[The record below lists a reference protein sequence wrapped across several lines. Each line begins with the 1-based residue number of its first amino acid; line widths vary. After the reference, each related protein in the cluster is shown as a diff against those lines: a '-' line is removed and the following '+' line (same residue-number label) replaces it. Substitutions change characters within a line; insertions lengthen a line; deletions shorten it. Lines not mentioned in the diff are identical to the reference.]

1 MCAYAVASRLRSL
14 YTGARHT
21 KKESETLV
29 RIELPKDVKYII
41 GVLMENGY
49 EAYAV
54 GGCVRDS
61 ILKRVPGDWDITTS
75 ALPMQV
81 KALFRRTIDTG
92 IQHGTVTVM
101 LGKNGYEVTTYR
113 IDGKYEDSRHPE
125 SVEFTPDLH
134 EDLKRRDFTINA
146 MAYNDEHGIVD
157 IFDGVGD
164 LNRKL
169 IRCVGNAHDRFD
181 EDALRILRAVR
192 FSAQLGF
199 DIDEDTAEAARKLA
213 PNLKKI
219 SSERIHTEFN
229 KMLKSAHPD
238 YFSVA
243 DRIGIMEI
251 VLPEYHVM
259 SDADKDFVGR
269 LAKECECQL
278 PERYAAM
285 LLMSGKYSKEASADI
300 CTKVLKRLK
309 LDNDTINTSSML
321 VRWCMLEITADEAE
335 LRHIIYQT
343 GDKNI
348 IRILKFRLAYDK
360 CVGNDTMPT
369 EKMIEICRMI
379 LERGDCISLKMLAI
393 TGKELIALGV
403 PTGKR
408 MGDMLNEL
416 LMEVLDNPELNDKVI
431 LTDKVKNLL

>member
-1 MCAYAVASRLRSL
+1 M
-14 YTGARHT
+14 
-21 KKESETLV
+21 V
-29 RIELPKDVKYII
+29 RIALPKDVKHII
-41 GVLMENGY
+41 DVLMENGY

-61 ILKRVPGDWDITTS
+61 ILGREPGDWDITTS

-81 KALFRRTIDTG
+81 KGLFRRTVDTG

-101 LGKNGYEVTTYR
+101 LGRNGYEVTTYR

-125 SVEFTPDLH
+125 SVEFTPKLE

-164 LNRKL
+164 LQRRI

-199 DIDEDTAEAARKLA
+199 GIEENTARAAKELA
-213 PNLKKI
+213 VNLKRI

-229 KMLKSAHPD
+229 KMLKSPHPD

-243 DRIGIMEI
+243 DAIGIMEI

-259 SDADKDFVGR
+259 SAQDKAFVGV
-269 LAKECECQL
+269 LARECACLL

-285 LLMSGKYSKEASADI
+285 LFMSGGYSEEGSAD
-300 CTKVLKRLK
+300 TAKRVLKRLK
-309 LDNDTINTSSML
+309 LDNDTINAASML
-321 VRWCMLEITADEAE
+321 LRFGMLEITDDESRI
-335 LRHIIYQT
+335 RHIIYDT

-348 IRILKFRLAYDK
+348 LRILDFRAAYEK
-360 CVGNDTMPT
+360 CIGNDIADVRRMYDICN
-369 EKMIEICRMI
+369 MIF
-379 LERGDCISLKMLAI
+379 ERGDCVSLKNLAI
-393 TGKELIALGV
+393 TGRELIAMGV
-403 PTGKR
+403 PAGR
-408 MGDMLNEL
+408 QMGEILNSL
-416 LMEVLDNPELNDKVI
+416 LMLVLDNPQLNDREQLSKEALKI
-431 LTDKVKNLL
+431 LNS

>member
-1 MCAYAVASRLRSL
+1 M
-14 YTGARHT
+14 
-21 KKESETLV
+21 V
-29 RIELPKDVKYII
+29 RIALPKDVKHII
-41 GVLMENGY
+41 DVLMENGY

-61 ILKRVPGDWDITTS
+61 ILGRVPGDWDITTS

-81 KALFRRTIDTG
+81 KGLFRRTVDTG

-101 LGKNGYEVTTYR
+101 LGRNGYEVTTYR

-125 SVEFTPDLH
+125 SVEFTPKLE

-164 LNRKL
+164 LQRKI

-199 DIDEDTAEAARKLA
+199 GIEENTARAAKELA
-213 PNLKKI
+213 VNLKKI

-243 DRIGIMEI
+243 DAIGIMGI

-259 SDADKDFVGR
+259 SAEDKAFVGA
-269 LAKECECQL
+269 LAKECACQL

-285 LLMSGKYSKEASADI
+285 LFMSGGYSEEDPAD
-300 CTKVLKRLK
+300 TAKRVLKRLK
-309 LDNDTINTSSML
+309 LDNDTINTASML
-321 VRWCMLEITADEAE
+321 LRFGMLEITDDEPRI
-335 LRHIIYQT
+335 RHIIYET

-348 IRILKFRLAYDK
+348 LRILDFRTAYEK
-360 CVGNDTMPT
+360 CIGNDIADVRRMYDICN
-369 EKMIEICRMI
+369 MIF
-379 LERGDCISLKMLAI
+379 ERGDCVSLKNLAI
-393 TGKELIALGV
+393 TGKELIAMGV
-403 PTGKR
+403 PAGR
-408 MGDMLNEL
+408 QMGEILNSL
-416 LMEVLDNPELNDKVI
+416 LMLVLDNPQLNDREQLSKEALKI
-431 LTDKVKNLL
+431 LNS

>member
-1 MCAYAVASRLRSL
+1 M
-14 YTGARHT
+14 
-21 KKESETLV
+21 V
-29 RIELPKDVKYII
+29 RIALPKDVKHII
-41 GVLMENGY
+41 DVLMENGY

-61 ILKRVPGDWDITTS
+61 ILGRVPGDWDITTS

-81 KALFRRTIDTG
+81 KGLFRRTVDTG

-101 LGKNGYEVTTYR
+101 LGRNGYEVTTYR

-125 SVEFTPDLH
+125 SVEFTPKLE

-164 LNRKL
+164 LQRKI

-199 DIDEDTAEAARKLA
+199 GIEENTAGAAKELA
-213 PNLKKI
+213 VNLKRI

-243 DRIGIMEI
+243 DAIGIMEI

-259 SDADKDFVGR
+259 SAEDKAFVGA
-269 LAKECECQL
+269 LARECACLL

-285 LLMSGKYSKEASADI
+285 LFMSGRYSEEGPAD
-300 CTKVLKRLK
+300 TAKRVLKRLK
-309 LDNDTINTSSML
+309 LDNDTINTASML
-321 VRWCMLEITADEAE
+321 LRFGMLEITDDESRI
-335 LRHIIYQT
+335 RHIIYET

-348 IRILKFRLAYDK
+348 LRILDFRAAYEK
-360 CVGNDTMPT
+360 CIGNDIADVRRMYDICN
-369 EKMIEICRMI
+369 MIF
-379 LERGDCISLKMLAI
+379 ERGDCVSLKNLAI
-393 TGKELIALGV
+393 TGKELIAMGV
-403 PTGKR
+403 PAGR
-408 MGDMLNEL
+408 QMGEILNSL
-416 LMEVLDNPELNDKVI
+416 LMLVLDNPQLNDREQLSKEALKI
-431 LTDKVKNLL
+431 LNS

>member
-1 MCAYAVASRLRSL
+1 M
-14 YTGARHT
+14 
-21 KKESETLV
+21 V
-29 RIELPKDVKYII
+29 RIALPKDVKHII
-41 GVLMENGY
+41 DVLMENGY

-61 ILKRVPGDWDITTS
+61 ILGRVPGDWDITTS

-81 KALFRRTIDTG
+81 KGLFRRTVDTG

-101 LGKNGYEVTTYR
+101 LGRNGYEVTTYR

-125 SVEFTPDLH
+125 SVEFTPKLE

-164 LNRKL
+164 LQRKI

-199 DIDEDTAEAARKLA
+199 GIEENTARAAKELA
-213 PNLKKI
+213 VNLKKI

-229 KMLKSAHPD
+229 KMLKSPHPD

-243 DRIGIMEI
+243 DAIGIMEI

-259 SDADKDFVGR
+259 SAEDKTFVGG
-269 LAKECECQL
+269 LARECACLL

-285 LLMSGKYSKEASADI
+285 LFMSGGYSEEDPAD
-300 CTKVLKRLK
+300 TAKRVLKRLK
-309 LDNDTINTSSML
+309 LDNDTINTASML
-321 VRWCMLEITADEAE
+321 LRFGMLEITDDESRI
-335 LRHIIYQT
+335 RHIIYET

-348 IRILKFRLAYDK
+348 LRILDFRAAYER
-360 CVGNDTMPT
+360 CIGNDITDVRRMYDICN
-369 EKMIEICRMI
+369 MIF
-379 LERGDCISLKMLAI
+379 ERGDGVSLKNLAI
-393 TGKELIALGV
+393 TGRELIAMGV
-403 PTGKR
+403 PAGR
-408 MGDMLNEL
+408 QMGEILNSL
-416 LMEVLDNPELNDKVI
+416 LMLVLDNPQLNDREQLSKEALKI
-431 LTDKVKNLL
+431 LNS

>member
-1 MCAYAVASRLRSL
+1 M
-14 YTGARHT
+14 
-21 KKESETLV
+21 V
-29 RIELPKDVKYII
+29 RIALPKDVKHII

-61 ILKRVPGDWDITTS
+61 ILGRVPGDWDITTS

-81 KALFRRTIDTG
+81 KGLFRRTVDTG

-101 LGKNGYEVTTYR
+101 LGRNGYEVTTYR

-125 SVEFTPDLH
+125 SVEFTPKLE

-164 LNRKL
+164 LHRKI

-199 DIDEDTAEAARKLA
+199 GIEENTARAAKELA
-213 PNLKKI
+213 VNLKKI

-229 KMLKSAHPD
+229 KMLKSPHPD

-243 DRIGIMEI
+243 DAIGIMEI

-259 SDADKDFVGR
+259 SAEDKAFVGA
-269 LAKECECQL
+269 LARECACQL

-285 LLMSGKYSKEASADI
+285 LFMSGGYSEEDPAD
-300 CTKVLKRLK
+300 TAKRVLKRLK
-309 LDNDTINTSSML
+309 LDNDTINTASML
-321 VRWCMLEITADEAE
+321 LRFGMLEITDDESRI
-335 LRHIIYQT
+335 RHIIYET

-348 IRILKFRLAYDK
+348 LRILDFRAAYEK
-360 CVGNDTMPT
+360 CIGNDIADVRRMYDICN
-369 EKMIEICRMI
+369 MIF
-379 LERGDCISLKMLAI
+379 ERGDCVSLKNLAI
-393 TGKELIALGV
+393 TGKELIAMGV
-403 PTGKR
+403 PAGR
-408 MGDMLNEL
+408 QMGEILNSL
-416 LMEVLDNPELNDKVI
+416 LMLVLDNPQFNDREQLSKEALKILNS
-431 LTDKVKNLL
+431 

>member
-1 MCAYAVASRLRSL
+1 M
-14 YTGARHT
+14 
-21 KKESETLV
+21 V
-29 RIELPKDVKYII
+29 RIALPKDVKHII
-41 GVLMENGY
+41 DVLMENGY

-61 ILKRVPGDWDITTS
+61 ILGRVPGDWDITTS

-81 KALFRRTIDTG
+81 KGLFRRTVDTG

-101 LGKNGYEVTTYR
+101 LGRNGYEVTTYR

-125 SVEFTPDLH
+125 SVEFTPKLE

-146 MAYNDEHGIVD
+146 MAYNDEHGVVD

-164 LNRKL
+164 LQRKI

-199 DIDEDTAEAARKLA
+199 GIEENTARAAKELA
-213 PNLKKI
+213 VNLKRI

-229 KMLKSAHPD
+229 KMLKSPHPD

-243 DRIGIMEI
+243 DAIGIMEI

-259 SDADKDFVGR
+259 SAEDKAFVGA
-269 LAKECECQL
+269 LAKECACLL

-285 LLMSGKYSKEASADI
+285 LFMSGGYSEEDPAD
-300 CTKVLKRLK
+300 TAKRVLKRLK
-309 LDNDTINTSSML
+309 LDNDTINTASML
-321 VRWCMLEITADEAE
+321 LRFGMLEITDDESRI
-335 LRHIIYQT
+335 RHIIYET

-348 IRILKFRLAYDK
+348 LRILDFRAAYEK
-360 CVGNDTMPT
+360 CIGNDITDVRRMYDICN
-369 EKMIEICRMI
+369 MIF
-379 LERGDCISLKMLAI
+379 ERGDCVSLKNLAI
-393 TGKELIALGV
+393 TGRELIAMGV
-403 PTGKR
+403 PAGR
-408 MGDMLNEL
+408 QMGEILNSL
-416 LMEVLDNPELNDKVI
+416 LMLVLDNPQLNDREQLSKEALKI
-431 LTDKVKNLL
+431 LNS

>member
-1 MCAYAVASRLRSL
+1 M
-14 YTGARHT
+14 
-21 KKESETLV
+21 V
-29 RIELPKDVKYII
+29 RIALPKDVKHII
-41 GVLMENGY
+41 DVLMENGY

-61 ILKRVPGDWDITTS
+61 ILGRVPGDWDITTS

-81 KALFRRTIDTG
+81 KGLFRRTVDTG

-101 LGKNGYEVTTYR
+101 LGRNGYEVTTYR

-125 SVEFTPDLH
+125 SVEFTPKLE

-164 LNRKL
+164 LQRKI

-199 DIDEDTAEAARKLA
+199 GIEENTARAAKELA
-213 PNLKKI
+213 VNLKKI

-229 KMLKSAHPD
+229 KMLKSPHPD

-243 DRIGIMEI
+243 DAIGIMEI

-259 SDADKDFVGR
+259 SAEDKTFVGG
-269 LAKECECQL
+269 LARECACLL

-285 LLMSGKYSKEASADI
+285 LFMSGGYSEEDPAD
-300 CTKVLKRLK
+300 TAKRVLKRLK
-309 LDNDTINTSSML
+309 LDNDTINTASML
-321 VRWCMLEITADEAE
+321 LRFGMLEITDDESRI
-335 LRHIIYQT
+335 RHIIYET

-348 IRILKFRLAYDK
+348 LRILDFRAAYEK
-360 CVGNDTMPT
+360 CIGNDITDVRRMYDICN
-369 EKMIEICRMI
+369 MIF
-379 LERGDCISLKMLAI
+379 ERGDCVSLKNLAI
-393 TGKELIALGV
+393 TGRELIAMGV
-403 PTGKR
+403 PAGR
-408 MGDMLNEL
+408 QMGEILNSL
-416 LMEVLDNPELNDKVI
+416 LMLVLDNPQLNDREQLSKEALKI
-431 LTDKVKNLL
+431 LNS

>member
-1 MCAYAVASRLRSL
+1 M
-14 YTGARHT
+14 
-21 KKESETLV
+21 V
-29 RIELPKDVKYII
+29 RIALPKDVKHII
-41 GVLMENGY
+41 DVLMENGY

-61 ILKRVPGDWDITTS
+61 ILGRVPGDWDITTS

-81 KALFRRTIDTG
+81 KGLFRRTVDTG

-101 LGKNGYEVTTYR
+101 LGRNGYEVTTYR

-125 SVEFTPDLH
+125 SVEFTPKLE

-164 LNRKL
+164 LQRKI

-199 DIDEDTAEAARKLA
+199 GIEENTARAAKELA
-213 PNLKKI
+213 VNLKRI

-243 DRIGIMEI
+243 DAIGIMEI

-259 SDADKDFVGR
+259 SAEDKAFVGA
-269 LAKECECQL
+269 LAKECACQL

-285 LLMSGKYSKEASADI
+285 LFMSGGYSEEDPAD
-300 CTKVLKRLK
+300 TAKRVLKRLK
-309 LDNDTINTSSML
+309 LDNDTINTASML
-321 VRWCMLEITADEAE
+321 LRFGMLEITDDESRI
-335 LRHIIYQT
+335 RHIIYET

-348 IRILKFRLAYDK
+348 LRILDFRTAYEK
-360 CVGNDTMPT
+360 CIGNDIADVRRMYDICN
-369 EKMIEICRMI
+369 MIF
-379 LERGDCISLKMLAI
+379 ERGDCVSLKNLAI
-393 TGKELIALGV
+393 TGKELIAMGV
-403 PTGKR
+403 PAGR
-408 MGDMLNEL
+408 QMGEILNSL
-416 LMEVLDNPELNDKVI
+416 LILVLDNPQLNDREQLSKEALKI
-431 LTDKVKNLL
+431 LNS

>member
-1 MCAYAVASRLRSL
+1 M
-14 YTGARHT
+14 
-21 KKESETLV
+21 V
-29 RIELPKDVKYII
+29 RIALPKDVKHII
-41 GVLMENGY
+41 DVLMENGY

-61 ILKRVPGDWDITTS
+61 ILGRVPGDWDITTS

-81 KALFRRTIDTG
+81 KGLFRRTVDTG

-101 LGKNGYEVTTYR
+101 LGRNGYEVTTYR
-113 IDGKYEDSRHPE
+113 IDGRYEDSRHPE
-125 SVEFTPDLH
+125 SVEFTPKLE

-164 LNRKL
+164 LQRKI

-199 DIDEDTAEAARKLA
+199 GIEENTAGAAKELA
-213 PNLKKI
+213 VNLKRI

-243 DRIGIMEI
+243 DAIGIMEI

-259 SDADKDFVGR
+259 SAEDKAFVGA
-269 LAKECECQL
+269 LAKECACLL

-285 LLMSGKYSKEASADI
+285 LFMSGRYSEEGPAD
-300 CTKVLKRLK
+300 TAKRVLKRLK
-309 LDNDTINTSSML
+309 LDNDTINTASML
-321 VRWCMLEITADEAE
+321 LRFGMLEITDDEPRI
-335 LRHIIYQT
+335 RHIIYET

-348 IRILKFRLAYDK
+348 LRILDFRTAYEK
-360 CVGNDTMPT
+360 CIGNDIADVRRMYDICN
-369 EKMIEICRMI
+369 MIF
-379 LERGDCISLKMLAI
+379 ERGDCVSLKNLAI
-393 TGKELIALGV
+393 TGKELIAMGV
-403 PTGKR
+403 PAGR
-408 MGDMLNEL
+408 QMGEILNSL
-416 LMEVLDNPELNDKVI
+416 LMLVLDNPQLNDREQLSKEALKI
-431 LTDKVKNLL
+431 LNS

>member
-1 MCAYAVASRLRSL
+1 M
-14 YTGARHT
+14 
-21 KKESETLV
+21 V
-29 RIELPKDVKYII
+29 RIALPKDVKHII

-61 ILKRVPGDWDITTS
+61 ILGSVAGDWDITTS

-81 KALFRRTIDTG
+81 KGLFRRTVDTG

-101 LGKNGYEVTTYR
+101 LGRNGYEVTTYR

-125 SVEFTPDLH
+125 SVEFTPKLE

-164 LNRKL
+164 LQRKI

-199 DIDEDTAEAARKLA
+199 GIEENTAGAAKELA
-213 PNLKKI
+213 VNLKRI

-243 DRIGIMEI
+243 DAIGIMEI

-259 SDADKDFVGR
+259 SAEDKAFVGA
-269 LAKECECQL
+269 LARECACLL

-285 LLMSGKYSKEASADI
+285 LFMSGGYSEEGPAD
-300 CTKVLKRLK
+300 TAKRVLKRLK
-309 LDNDTINTSSML
+309 LDNDTINTASML
-321 VRWCMLEITADEAE
+321 LHFGMLEITDDEPRI
-335 LRHIIYQT
+335 RHIIYET

-348 IRILKFRLAYDK
+348 LRILDFRAAYEK
-360 CVGNDTMPT
+360 CIGNDIADVRRMYDICN
-369 EKMIEICRMI
+369 MIF
-379 LERGDCISLKMLAI
+379 ERGDCVSLKNLAI
-393 TGKELIALGV
+393 TGKELIAMGV
-403 PTGKR
+403 PAGR
-408 MGDMLNEL
+408 QMGEILNSL
-416 LMEVLDNPELNDKVI
+416 LMLVLDNPQLNDREQLSKEALKI
-431 LTDKVKNLL
+431 LNS

>member
-1 MCAYAVASRLRSL
+1 M
-14 YTGARHT
+14 
-21 KKESETLV
+21 V
-29 RIELPKDVKYII
+29 RIALPKDVKHII
-41 GVLMENGY
+41 DVLMENGY

-61 ILKRVPGDWDITTS
+61 ILGRVPGDWDITTS

-81 KALFRRTIDTG
+81 KGLFRRTVDTG

-101 LGKNGYEVTTYR
+101 LGRNGYEVTTYR

-125 SVEFTPDLH
+125 SVEFTPKLE

-164 LNRKL
+164 LQRKI

-199 DIDEDTAEAARKLA
+199 GIEENTARAAKELA
-213 PNLKKI
+213 VNLKRI

-243 DRIGIMEI
+243 DAIGIMEI

-259 SDADKDFVGR
+259 SAEDKAFVGA
-269 LAKECECQL
+269 LAKECACLL

-285 LLMSGKYSKEASADI
+285 LFMSGRYSEEGPAD
-300 CTKVLKRLK
+300 TAKRVLKRLK
-309 LDNDTINTSSML
+309 LDNDTINTASML
-321 VRWCMLEITADEAE
+321 LRFGMLEITDDEPRI
-335 LRHIIYQT
+335 RHIIYET

-348 IRILKFRLAYDK
+348 LRILDFRAAYEK
-360 CVGNDTMPT
+360 CIGNDIADVRRMYDICN
-369 EKMIEICRMI
+369 MIF
-379 LERGDCISLKMLAI
+379 ERGDCVSLKNLAI
-393 TGKELIALGV
+393 TGKELIAMGV
-403 PTGKR
+403 PAGR
-408 MGDMLNEL
+408 QMGEILNSL
-416 LMEVLDNPELNDKVI
+416 LMLVLDNPQLNDREQLSKEALKI
-431 LTDKVKNLL
+431 LNS

>member
-1 MCAYAVASRLRSL
+1 M
-14 YTGARHT
+14 
-21 KKESETLV
+21 V
-29 RIELPKDVKYII
+29 RIALPKDVKHII
-41 GVLMENGY
+41 DVLMENGY

-61 ILKRVPGDWDITTS
+61 ILGRVPGDWDITTS

-81 KALFRRTIDTG
+81 KGLFRRTVDTG

-101 LGKNGYEVTTYR
+101 LGRNGYEVTTYR

-125 SVEFTPDLH
+125 SVEFTPKLE

-146 MAYNDEHGIVD
+146 MAYNDEHGVVD

-164 LNRKL
+164 LHRKI

-199 DIDEDTAEAARKLA
+199 GIEENTAGAAKELA
-213 PNLKKI
+213 VNLKRI

-243 DRIGIMEI
+243 DAIGIMEI

-259 SDADKDFVGR
+259 SAEDKAFVGA
-269 LAKECECQL
+269 LAKECACLL

-285 LLMSGKYSKEASADI
+285 LFMSGRYSEEGPAD
-300 CTKVLKRLK
+300 TAKRVLKRLK
-309 LDNDTINTSSML
+309 LDNDTINTASML
-321 VRWCMLEITADEAE
+321 LRFGMLEITDDEPRI
-335 LRHIIYQT
+335 RHIIYET

-348 IRILKFRLAYDK
+348 LRILDFRTAYEK
-360 CVGNDTMPT
+360 CIGNDITDVRRMYDICN
-369 EKMIEICRMI
+369 MIF
-379 LERGDCISLKMLAI
+379 ERGDCVSLKNLAI
-393 TGKELIALGV
+393 TGRELIAMGV
-403 PTGKR
+403 PAGR
-408 MGDMLNEL
+408 QMGEILNSL
-416 LMEVLDNPELNDKVI
+416 LMLVLDNPQLNDREQLSKEALKI
-431 LTDKVKNLL
+431 LNS

>member
-1 MCAYAVASRLRSL
+1 M
-14 YTGARHT
+14 
-21 KKESETLV
+21 V
-29 RIELPKDVKYII
+29 RIDLPKDVKYII
-41 GVLMENGY
+41 DTLSTHGC

-61 ILKRVPGDWDITTS
+61 ILGRTPGDWDITTS

-81 KALFRRTIDTG
+81 KELFRRTIDTG

-113 IDGKYEDSRHPE
+113 IDGRYEDSRHPE
-125 SVEFTPDLH
+125 SVEFTPNLE

-164 LNRKL
+164 LERGI
-169 IRCVGNAHDRFD
+169 IRCVGRALDRFE

-199 DIDEDTAEAARKLA
+199 EIEEETAKAAKELS

-229 KMLKSAHPD
+229 KMLKSDHPD
-238 YFSVA
+238 YFAVA
-243 DRIGIMEI
+243 DRIGIMEM
-251 VLPEYHVM
+251 VLPEYHGM
-259 SDADKDFVGR
+259 SAADKEFAGR
-269 LAKECECQL
+269 FAKECACEL

-285 LLMSGKYSKEASADI
+285 LLLSGGQQDSAADI
-300 CTKVLKRLK
+300 CARALKRLK
-309 LDNDTINTSSML
+309 LDNDTINTAAML
-321 VRWCMLEITADEAE
+321 VRWCNVTLTTDEAQ
-335 LRHIIYQT
+335 LRHLIYNV
-343 GDKNI
+343 GDANI
-348 IRILKFRLAYDK
+348 IRILRFRLAYEV
-360 CVGNDTMPT
+360 CAGNDTALI
-369 EKMIEICRMI
+369 KQVIDICTDI
-379 LERGDCISLKMLAI
+379 LERGDCVSLKMLAI

-403 PTGKR
+403 PAGR
-408 MGDMLNEL
+408 QMGAILNEL
-416 LMEVLDNPELNDKVI
+416 LMEVLDNPQLNEKSV
-431 LTDKVKNLL
+431 LAEKALKML

>member
-1 MCAYAVASRLRSL
+1 
-14 YTGARHT
+14 
-21 KKESETLV
+21 LV
-29 RIELPKDVKYII
+29 RIALPKDVKHII
-41 GVLMENGY
+41 DVLMENGY

-61 ILKRVPGDWDITTS
+61 ILGRVPGDWDITTS

-81 KALFRRTIDTG
+81 KGLFRRTVDTG

-101 LGKNGYEVTTYR
+101 LGRNGYEVTTYR

-125 SVEFTPDLH
+125 SVEFTPKLE

-164 LNRKL
+164 LQRKI

-199 DIDEDTAEAARKLA
+199 GIEENTARAAKELA
-213 PNLKKI
+213 VNLKKI

-243 DRIGIMEI
+243 DAIGIMEI

-259 SDADKDFVGR
+259 SAEDKAFVGG
-269 LAKECECQL
+269 LARECACLL
-278 PERYAAM
+278 PERYAAV
-285 LLMSGKYSKEASADI
+285 LFMSGRYSEEGPAD
-300 CTKVLKRLK
+300 TAKRVLKRLK
-309 LDNDTINTSSML
+309 LDNDTINTASML
-321 VRWCMLEITADEAE
+321 LRFGMLEITDDESRI
-335 LRHIIYQT
+335 RHIIYET

-348 IRILKFRLAYDK
+348 LRILDFRAAYEK
-360 CVGNDTMPT
+360 CIGNDITDVRRMYDICN
-369 EKMIEICRMI
+369 MIF
-379 LERGDCISLKMLAI
+379 ERGDCVSLKNLAI
-393 TGKELIALGV
+393 TGRELIAMGV
-403 PTGKR
+403 PAGR
-408 MGDMLNEL
+408 QMGEILNSL
-416 LMEVLDNPELNDKVI
+416 LMLVLDNPQLNDREQLSKEALKI
-431 LTDKVKNLL
+431 LNS

>member
-1 MCAYAVASRLRSL
+1 MVGIA
-14 YTGARHT
+14 
-21 KKESETLV
+21 
-29 RIELPKDVKYII
+29 LPKDVKHII
-41 GVLMENGY
+41 DVLMENGY

-61 ILKRVPGDWDITTS
+61 ILGRVPGDWDITTS

-81 KALFRRTIDTG
+81 KGLFRRTVDTG

-101 LGKNGYEVTTYR
+101 LGRNGYEVTTYR

-125 SVEFTPDLH
+125 SVEFTPKLE

-164 LNRKL
+164 LQRKI

-199 DIDEDTAEAARKLA
+199 GIEENTARAAKERA
-213 PNLKKI
+213 VNLKKI

-229 KMLKSAHPD
+229 KMLKSPHPD

-243 DRIGIMEI
+243 DAIGIMEI

-259 SDADKDFVGR
+259 SAEDKAFVGA
-269 LAKECECQL
+269 LARECACQL

-285 LLMSGKYSKEASADI
+285 LFMSGGYSEEGPAD
-300 CTKVLKRLK
+300 TAKRVLKRLK
-309 LDNDTINTSSML
+309 LDNDTINTASML
-321 VRWCMLEITADEAE
+321 LRFGMLEITDDEPRI
-335 LRHIIYQT
+335 RHIIYET

-348 IRILKFRLAYDK
+348 LRILDFRTAYEK
-360 CVGNDTMPT
+360 CIGNDITDVRRMYDICN
-369 EKMIEICRMI
+369 MIF
-379 LERGDCISLKMLAI
+379 ERGDCVSLKNLAI
-393 TGKELIALGV
+393 TGKELIAMGV
-403 PTGKR
+403 PAGR
-408 MGDMLNEL
+408 QMGEILNSL
-416 LMEVLDNPELNDKVI
+416 LMLVLDNPQFNDREQLSKEALKILNS
-431 LTDKVKNLL
+431 

>member
-1 MCAYAVASRLRSL
+1 M
-14 YTGARHT
+14 
-21 KKESETLV
+21 V
-29 RIELPKDVKYII
+29 RIALPKDVKHII
-41 GVLMENGY
+41 DVLMENGY

-61 ILKRVPGDWDITTS
+61 ILGRVPGDWDITTS

-81 KALFRRTIDTG
+81 KGLFRRTVDTG

-101 LGKNGYEVTTYR
+101 LGRNGYEVTTYR

-125 SVEFTPDLH
+125 SVEFTPKLE

-164 LNRKL
+164 LQRKI

-199 DIDEDTAEAARKLA
+199 GIEENTAGAAKELA
-213 PNLKKI
+213 VNLKRI

-243 DRIGIMEI
+243 DAIGIMEI

-259 SDADKDFVGR
+259 SAEDKAFVGA
-269 LAKECECQL
+269 LARECACLL

-285 LLMSGKYSKEASADI
+285 LFMSGRYSEEGPAD
-300 CTKVLKRLK
+300 TAKRVLKRLK
-309 LDNDTINTSSML
+309 LDNDTINTASML
-321 VRWCMLEITADEAE
+321 LRFGMLEITDDESRI
-335 LRHIIYQT
+335 RHIIYET

-348 IRILKFRLAYDK
+348 LRILDFRTAYEK
-360 CVGNDTMPT
+360 CIGNDITDVRRMYDICN
-369 EKMIEICRMI
+369 MIF
-379 LERGDCISLKMLAI
+379 ERGDCVSLKNLAI
-393 TGKELIALGV
+393 TGKELIAMGV
-403 PTGKR
+403 PAGR
-408 MGDMLNEL
+408 QMGEILNSL
-416 LMEVLDNPELNDKVI
+416 LMLVLDNPQLNDREQLSKEALKI
-431 LTDKVKNLL
+431 LNS

>member
-1 MCAYAVASRLRSL
+1 M
-14 YTGARHT
+14 
-21 KKESETLV
+21 V
-29 RIELPKDVKYII
+29 RIALPKDVKHII
-41 GVLMENGY
+41 DVLMENGY

-61 ILKRVPGDWDITTS
+61 ILGRVPGDWDITTS

-81 KALFRRTIDTG
+81 KGLFRRTVDTG

-101 LGKNGYEVTTYR
+101 LGRNGYEVTTYR

-125 SVEFTPDLH
+125 SVEFTPRLE

-164 LNRKL
+164 LHRKI

-199 DIDEDTAEAARKLA
+199 GIEENTARAAKELA
-213 PNLKKI
+213 VNLKKI

-229 KMLKSAHPD
+229 KMLKSPHPD

-243 DRIGIMEI
+243 DAIGIMEI

-259 SDADKDFVGR
+259 SAEDKAFVGA
-269 LAKECECQL
+269 LARECACLL

-285 LLMSGKYSKEASADI
+285 LFMSGRYSEEGPAD
-300 CTKVLKRLK
+300 TAKRVLKRLK
-309 LDNDTINTSSML
+309 LDNDTINTASML
-321 VRWCMLEITADEAE
+321 LHFSMLEITDDESRI
-335 LRHIIYQT
+335 RHIIYET

-348 IRILKFRLAYDK
+348 LRILDFRAAYEK
-360 CVGNDTMPT
+360 CIGNDIADVRRMYDICN
-369 EKMIEICRMI
+369 MIF
-379 LERGDCISLKMLAI
+379 ERGDCVSLKNLAI
-393 TGKELIALGV
+393 TGKELIAMGV
-403 PTGKR
+403 PAGR
-408 MGDMLNEL
+408 QMGEILNSL
-416 LMEVLDNPELNDKVI
+416 LMLVLDNPQFNDREQLSKEALKILNS
-431 LTDKVKNLL
+431 

>member
-1 MCAYAVASRLRSL
+1 M
-14 YTGARHT
+14 
-21 KKESETLV
+21 V
-29 RIELPKDVKYII
+29 RIALPKDVKHII
-41 GVLMENGY
+41 DVLMENGY

-61 ILKRVPGDWDITTS
+61 ILGRVPGDWDITTS

-81 KALFRRTIDTG
+81 KGLFRRTVDTG

-101 LGKNGYEVTTYR
+101 LGRNGYEVTTYR

-125 SVEFTPDLH
+125 SVEFTPKLE

-164 LNRKL
+164 LQRKI

-199 DIDEDTAEAARKLA
+199 GIEENTARAAKELA
-213 PNLKKI
+213 VNLKKI
-219 SSERIHTEFN
+219 SSERIHMEFN
-229 KMLKSAHPD
+229 KMLKSPHPD

-243 DRIGIMEI
+243 DAIGIMEI

-259 SDADKDFVGR
+259 SAEDKAFVGA
-269 LAKECECQL
+269 LAKECACQL

-285 LLMSGKYSKEASADI
+285 LFMSGGYSEEDPAD
-300 CTKVLKRLK
+300 TAKRVLKRLK
-309 LDNDTINTSSML
+309 LDNDTINTASML
-321 VRWCMLEITADEAE
+321 LRFDMLEITDDESRI
-335 LRHIIYQT
+335 RHIIYET

-348 IRILKFRLAYDK
+348 LRILDFRTAYEK
-360 CVGNDTMPT
+360 CIGNDIADVRRMYDICN
-369 EKMIEICRMI
+369 MIF
-379 LERGDCISLKMLAI
+379 ERGDCVSLKNLAI
-393 TGKELIALGV
+393 TGKELIAMGV
-403 PTGKR
+403 PAGR
-408 MGDMLNEL
+408 QMGEILNSL
-416 LMEVLDNPELNDKVI
+416 LMLVLDNPQLNDREQLSKEALKI
-431 LTDKVKNLL
+431 LNS

>member
-1 MCAYAVASRLRSL
+1 M
-14 YTGARHT
+14 
-21 KKESETLV
+21 V
-29 RIELPKDVKYII
+29 RIALPKDVKHII
-41 GVLMENGY
+41 DVLMENGY

-61 ILKRVPGDWDITTS
+61 ILGRVPGDWDITTS

-81 KALFRRTIDTG
+81 KGLFRRTVDTG

-101 LGKNGYEVTTYR
+101 LGRNGYEVTTYR

-125 SVEFTPDLH
+125 SVEFTPKLE

-164 LNRKL
+164 LQRKI

-199 DIDEDTAEAARKLA
+199 GIEENTARAAKELA
-213 PNLKKI
+213 VNLKRI

-243 DRIGIMEI
+243 DAIGIMEI

-259 SDADKDFVGR
+259 SAEDKAFVGA
-269 LAKECECQL
+269 LAKECACLL

-285 LLMSGKYSKEASADI
+285 LFMSGRYSEEGPAD
-300 CTKVLKRLK
+300 TAKRVLKRLK
-309 LDNDTINTSSML
+309 LDNDTINTASML
-321 VRWCMLEITADEAE
+321 LRFGMLEITDDEPRI
-335 LRHIIYQT
+335 RHIIYET

-348 IRILKFRLAYDK
+348 LRILDFRTAYEK
-360 CVGNDTMPT
+360 CIGNDIADVRRMYDICN
-369 EKMIEICRMI
+369 MIF
-379 LERGDCISLKMLAI
+379 ERGDCVSLKNLAI
-393 TGKELIALGV
+393 TGKELIVMGV
-403 PTGKR
+403 PAGR
-408 MGDMLNEL
+408 QMGEILNSL
-416 LMEVLDNPELNDKVI
+416 LMLVLDNRQLNDREQLSKEALKI
-431 LTDKVKNLL
+431 LNS

>member
-1 MCAYAVASRLRSL
+1 M
-14 YTGARHT
+14 
-21 KKESETLV
+21 V
-29 RIELPKDVKYII
+29 RIALPKDVKHII
-41 GVLMENGY
+41 DVLMENGY

-61 ILKRVPGDWDITTS
+61 ILGRVPGDWDITTS

-81 KALFRRTIDTG
+81 KGLFRRTVDTG

-101 LGKNGYEVTTYR
+101 LGRNGYEVTTYR

-125 SVEFTPDLH
+125 SVEFTPKLE

-146 MAYNDEHGIVD
+146 MAYNDEHGVVD

-164 LNRKL
+164 LQRKI

-199 DIDEDTAEAARKLA
+199 GIEENTARAAKELA
-213 PNLKKI
+213 VNLKKI
-219 SSERIHTEFN
+219 SSERIHMEFN
-229 KMLKSAHPD
+229 KMLKSPHPD

-243 DRIGIMEI
+243 DAIGIMEI

-259 SDADKDFVGR
+259 SAEDKAFVGA
-269 LAKECECQL
+269 LAKECACQL

-285 LLMSGKYSKEASADI
+285 LFMSGGYSEEDPAD
-300 CTKVLKRLK
+300 TAKRVLKRLK
-309 LDNDTINTSSML
+309 LDNDTINTASML
-321 VRWCMLEITADEAE
+321 LRFGMLEITDDESRI
-335 LRHIIYQT
+335 RHIIYET

-348 IRILKFRLAYDK
+348 LRILDFRTAYEK
-360 CVGNDTMPT
+360 CIGNDIADVRRMYDICN
-369 EKMIEICRMI
+369 MIF
-379 LERGDCISLKMLAI
+379 ERGDCVSLKNLAI
-393 TGKELIALGV
+393 TGKELIAMGV
-403 PTGKR
+403 PAGR
-408 MGDMLNEL
+408 QMGEILNSL
-416 LMEVLDNPELNDKVI
+416 LMLVLDNPQLNDREQLSKEALKI
-431 LTDKVKNLL
+431 LNS

>member
-1 MCAYAVASRLRSL
+1 M
-14 YTGARHT
+14 
-21 KKESETLV
+21 V
-29 RIELPKDVKYII
+29 RIALPKDVKHII
-41 GVLMENGY
+41 DVLMENGY

-61 ILKRVPGDWDITTS
+61 ILGRVPGDWDITTS

-81 KALFRRTIDTG
+81 KGLFRRTVDTG

-101 LGKNGYEVTTYR
+101 LGRNGYEVTTYR

-125 SVEFTPDLH
+125 SVEFTPKLE

-164 LNRKL
+164 LQRKI

-199 DIDEDTAEAARKLA
+199 GIEENTARAAKELA
-213 PNLKKI
+213 VNLKKI

-229 KMLKSAHPD
+229 KMLKSPHPD

-243 DRIGIMEI
+243 DAIGIMEI

-259 SDADKDFVGR
+259 SAEDKAFVGG
-269 LAKECECQL
+269 LARECACLL

-285 LLMSGKYSKEASADI
+285 LFMSGGYSEEGPAD
-300 CTKVLKRLK
+300 TAKRVLKRLK
-309 LDNDTINTSSML
+309 LDNDTINTASML
-321 VRWCMLEITADEAE
+321 LRFGMLEITDDEPRI
-335 LRHIIYQT
+335 RHIIYET

-348 IRILKFRLAYDK
+348 LRILDFRAAYEK
-360 CVGNDTMPT
+360 CIGNDIADVRRMYDICN
-369 EKMIEICRMI
+369 MIF
-379 LERGDCISLKMLAI
+379 ERGDCVSLKNLAI
-393 TGKELIALGV
+393 TGRELIAMGV
-403 PTGKR
+403 PAGR
-408 MGDMLNEL
+408 QMGEILNSL
-416 LMEVLDNPELNDKVI
+416 LMLVLDNPQLNDRGQLSKEALKI
-431 LTDKVKNLL
+431 LNS

>member
-1 MCAYAVASRLRSL
+1 M
-14 YTGARHT
+14 
-21 KKESETLV
+21 V
-29 RIELPKDVKYII
+29 RIALPKDVKHII

-61 ILKRVPGDWDITTS
+61 ILGRVPGDWDITTS

-81 KALFRRTIDTG
+81 KGLFRRTVDTG

-101 LGKNGYEVTTYR
+101 LGRNGYEVTTYR

-125 SVEFTPDLH
+125 SVEFTPKLE

-164 LNRKL
+164 LHRKI

-199 DIDEDTAEAARKLA
+199 GIEENTARAAKELA
-213 PNLKKI
+213 VNLKRI

-243 DRIGIMEI
+243 DAIGIMEI

-259 SDADKDFVGR
+259 SAEDKAFVGA
-269 LAKECECQL
+269 LAKECACQL

-285 LLMSGKYSKEASADI
+285 LFMSGRYSEEGPAD
-300 CTKVLKRLK
+300 TAKRVLKRLK
-309 LDNDTINTSSML
+309 LDNDTINTASML
-321 VRWCMLEITADEAE
+321 LRFGMLEITDDEPRI
-335 LRHIIYQT
+335 RHIIYET

-348 IRILKFRLAYDK
+348 LRILDFKTAYEK
-360 CVGNDTMPT
+360 CIGNDIADVRRMYDICN
-369 EKMIEICRMI
+369 MIF
-379 LERGDCISLKMLAI
+379 ERGDCVSLKNLAI
-393 TGKELIALGV
+393 TGKELIAMGV
-403 PTGKR
+403 PAGR
-408 MGDMLNEL
+408 QMGEILNSL
-416 LMEVLDNPELNDKVI
+416 LMLVLDNPRLNDREQLSKEALKI
-431 LTDKVKNLL
+431 LNS

>member
-1 MCAYAVASRLRSL
+1 M
-14 YTGARHT
+14 
-21 KKESETLV
+21 V
-29 RIELPKDVKYII
+29 RIALPKDVKHII
-41 GVLMENGY
+41 DVLMENGY

-61 ILKRVPGDWDITTS
+61 ILGRVPGDWDITTS

-81 KALFRRTIDTG
+81 KGLFRRTVDTG

-101 LGKNGYEVTTYR
+101 LGRNGYEVTTYR

-125 SVEFTPDLH
+125 SVEFTPKLE

-164 LNRKL
+164 LQRKI

-199 DIDEDTAEAARKLA
+199 GIEENTARAAKELA
-213 PNLKKI
+213 VNLKRI

-243 DRIGIMEI
+243 DAIGIMEI

-259 SDADKDFVGR
+259 SAEDKAFVGA
-269 LAKECECQL
+269 LAKECACQL

-285 LLMSGKYSKEASADI
+285 LFMSGGYSEEDPAD
-300 CTKVLKRLK
+300 TAKRVLKMLK
-309 LDNDTINTSSML
+309 LDNDTINTASML
-321 VRWCMLEITADEAE
+321 LRFGMLEITDDESRI
-335 LRHIIYQT
+335 RHIIYET

-348 IRILKFRLAYDK
+348 LRILDFRTAYEK
-360 CVGNDTMPT
+360 CIGNDIADVRRMYDICN
-369 EKMIEICRMI
+369 MIF
-379 LERGDCISLKMLAI
+379 ERGDCVSLKNLAI
-393 TGKELIALGV
+393 TGKELIAMGV
-403 PTGKR
+403 PAGR
-408 MGDMLNEL
+408 QMGEILNSL
-416 LMEVLDNPELNDKVI
+416 LMLVLDNPQLNDREQLSKEALKI
-431 LTDKVKNLL
+431 LNS

>member
-1 MCAYAVASRLRSL
+1 M
-14 YTGARHT
+14 
-21 KKESETLV
+21 V
-29 RIELPKDVKYII
+29 RIALPKDVKHII

-61 ILKRVPGDWDITTS
+61 ILGREPGDWDITTS

-81 KALFRRTIDTG
+81 KELFRRTVDTG

-101 LGKNGYEVTTYR
+101 LGRNGYEVTTYR

-125 SVEFTPDLH
+125 SVEFTPKLE

-164 LNRKL
+164 LHRKI

-199 DIDEDTAEAARKLA
+199 GIEENTARAAKELA
-213 PNLKKI
+213 VNLKKI

-243 DRIGIMEI
+243 DAIGIMEI

-259 SDADKDFVGR
+259 SAEDKAFVGA
-269 LAKECECQL
+269 LAKECACLL

-285 LLMSGKYSKEASADI
+285 LFMSGRYSEEGPAD
-300 CTKVLKRLK
+300 TAKRVLKRLK
-309 LDNDTINTSSML
+309 LDNDTINTASML
-321 VRWCMLEITADEAE
+321 LHFGMLEITDDEPRI
-335 LRHIIYQT
+335 RHIIYET

-348 IRILKFRLAYDK
+348 LRILDFRAAYEK
-360 CVGNDTMPT
+360 CIGNDITDVRRMYDICN
-369 EKMIEICRMI
+369 MIF
-379 LERGDCISLKMLAI
+379 ERGDCVSLKNLAI
-393 TGKELIALGV
+393 TGKELIAMGV
-403 PTGKR
+403 PAGR
-408 MGDMLNEL
+408 QMGEILNSL
-416 LMEVLDNPELNDKVI
+416 LMLVLDNPQFNDREQLSKEALKILNS
-431 LTDKVKNLL
+431 

>member
-1 MCAYAVASRLRSL
+1 M
-14 YTGARHT
+14 
-21 KKESETLV
+21 V
-29 RIELPKDVKYII
+29 RIALPKDVKHMID
-41 GVLMENGY
+41 VLMENGY

-61 ILKRVPGDWDITTS
+61 ILGRVPGDWDITTS

-81 KALFRRTIDTG
+81 KGLFRRTVDTG

-101 LGKNGYEVTTYR
+101 LGRNGYEVTTYR

-125 SVEFTPDLH
+125 SVEFTPKLE

-146 MAYNDEHGIVD
+146 MAYNDEHGVVD

-164 LNRKL
+164 LQRKI

-199 DIDEDTAEAARKLA
+199 GIEENTARAAKELA
-213 PNLKKI
+213 VNLKRI

-243 DRIGIMEI
+243 DAIGIMEI

-259 SDADKDFVGR
+259 SAEDKAFVGA
-269 LAKECECQL
+269 LAKECACLL

-285 LLMSGKYSKEASADI
+285 LFMSGGYSEEDPAD
-300 CTKVLKRLK
+300 TAKRVLKRLK
-309 LDNDTINTSSML
+309 LDNDTINTASML
-321 VRWCMLEITADEAE
+321 LRFGMLEITDDEPRI
-335 LRHIIYQT
+335 RHIIYET

-348 IRILKFRLAYDK
+348 LRILDFRTAYEK
-360 CVGNDTMPT
+360 CIGNDIADVRRMYDICN
-369 EKMIEICRMI
+369 MIF
-379 LERGDCISLKMLAI
+379 ERGDCVSLKNLAI
-393 TGKELIALGV
+393 TGKELIAMGV
-403 PTGKR
+403 PAGR
-408 MGDMLNEL
+408 QMGEILNSL
-416 LMEVLDNPELNDKVI
+416 LMLVLDNPQLNDREQLSKEALKI
-431 LTDKVKNLL
+431 LNS

>member
-1 MCAYAVASRLRSL
+1 M
-14 YTGARHT
+14 
-21 KKESETLV
+21 V
-29 RIELPKDVKYII
+29 RIALPKDVKQII
-41 GVLMENGY
+41 DVLMENGY

-61 ILKRVPGDWDITTS
+61 ILGRVPGDWDITTS

-81 KALFRRTIDTG
+81 KGLFRRTVDTG

-101 LGKNGYEVTTYR
+101 LGRNGYEVTTYR

-125 SVEFTPDLH
+125 SVEFTPKLE

-164 LNRKL
+164 LQRKI

-199 DIDEDTAEAARKLA
+199 GIEENTAGAAKELA
-213 PNLKKI
+213 VNLKRI

-243 DRIGIMEI
+243 DAIGIMEI

-259 SDADKDFVGR
+259 SAEDKAFVGA
-269 LAKECECQL
+269 LAKECACLL

-285 LLMSGKYSKEASADI
+285 LFMSGRYSEEGPAD
-300 CTKVLKRLK
+300 TAKRVLKRLK
-309 LDNDTINTSSML
+309 LDNDTINTASML
-321 VRWCMLEITADEAE
+321 LRFGMLEITDDEPRI
-335 LRHIIYQT
+335 RHIIYET

-348 IRILKFRLAYDK
+348 LRILDFRTAYEK
-360 CVGNDTMPT
+360 CIGNDIADVRRMYDICN
-369 EKMIEICRMI
+369 MIF
-379 LERGDCISLKMLAI
+379 ERGDCVSLKNLAI
-393 TGKELIALGV
+393 TGKELIAMGV
-403 PTGKR
+403 PAGR
-408 MGDMLNEL
+408 QMGEILNSL
-416 LMEVLDNPELNDKVI
+416 LMLVLDNPQLNDREQLSKEALKI
-431 LTDKVKNLL
+431 LNS

>member
-1 MCAYAVASRLRSL
+1 MRIDIPE
-14 YTGARHT
+14 GAN
-21 KKESETLV
+21 KV
-29 RIELPKDVKYII
+29 IEGL
-41 GVLMENGY
+41 EAAGY
-49 EAYAV
+49 EAYIV

-61 ILKRVPGDWDITTS
+61 ILGREPGDWDITTS

-81 KALFRRTIDTG
+81 KGLFRRTVDTG

-101 LGKNGYEVTTYR
+101 LGRNGYEVTTYR

-125 SVEFTPDLH
+125 SVEFTPKLE

-164 LNRKL
+164 LQRKI

-199 DIDEDTAEAARKLA
+199 GIEENTARAAKELA
-213 PNLKKI
+213 VNLKKI

-243 DRIGIMEI
+243 DAIGIMEI

-259 SDADKDFVGR
+259 SAEDKAFVGG
-269 LAKECECQL
+269 LARECACLL
-278 PERYAAM
+278 PERYAAV
-285 LLMSGKYSKEASADI
+285 LFMSGRYSEEGPAD
-300 CTKVLKRLK
+300 TAKRVLKRLK
-309 LDNDTINTSSML
+309 LDNDTINTASML
-321 VRWCMLEITADEAE
+321 LRFGMLEITDDESRI
-335 LRHIIYQT
+335 RHIIYET

-348 IRILKFRLAYDK
+348 LRILDFRAAYEK
-360 CVGNDTMPT
+360 CIGNDITDVRRMYDICN
-369 EKMIEICRMI
+369 MIF
-379 LERGDCISLKMLAI
+379 ERGDCVSLKNLAI
-393 TGKELIALGV
+393 TGRELIAMGV
-403 PTGKR
+403 PAGR
-408 MGDMLNEL
+408 QMGEILNSL
-416 LMEVLDNPELNDKVI
+416 LMLVLDNPQLNDREQLSKEALKI
-431 LTDKVKNLL
+431 LNS

>member
-1 MCAYAVASRLRSL
+1 MVGIA
-14 YTGARHT
+14 
-21 KKESETLV
+21 
-29 RIELPKDVKYII
+29 LPKDVKHII

-61 ILKRVPGDWDITTS
+61 ILGRVPGDWDITTS

-81 KALFRRTIDTG
+81 KGLFRRTVDTG

-101 LGKNGYEVTTYR
+101 LGRNGYEVTTYR

-125 SVEFTPDLH
+125 SVEFTPKLE

-164 LNRKL
+164 LQRKI

-199 DIDEDTAEAARKLA
+199 GIEENTASAAKELA
-213 PNLKKI
+213 VNLKRI

-229 KMLKSAHPD
+229 KMLKSPHPD

-243 DRIGIMEI
+243 DAIGIMEI

-259 SDADKDFVGR
+259 SAEDKTFVGA
-269 LAKECECQL
+269 LARECACQL

-285 LLMSGKYSKEASADI
+285 LFMSGGYSEEGPAD
-300 CTKVLKRLK
+300 TAKRVLKRLK
-309 LDNDTINTSSML
+309 LDNDTINTASML
-321 VRWCMLEITADEAE
+321 LRFGMLEITDDEPRI
-335 LRHIIYQT
+335 RHIIYET

-348 IRILKFRLAYDK
+348 LRILDFRTAYEK
-360 CVGNDTMPT
+360 CIGNDIADVRRMYDICN
-369 EKMIEICRMI
+369 MIF
-379 LERGDCISLKMLAI
+379 ERGDCVSLKNLAI
-393 TGKELIALGV
+393 TGKELIAMGV
-403 PTGKR
+403 PAGR
-408 MGDMLNEL
+408 QMGEILNSL
-416 LMEVLDNPELNDKVI
+416 LMLVLDNPQLNDREQLSKEALKI
-431 LTDKVKNLL
+431 LNS

>member
-1 MCAYAVASRLRSL
+1 M
-14 YTGARHT
+14 
-21 KKESETLV
+21 V
-29 RIELPKDVKYII
+29 RIALPKDVKHII
-41 GVLMENGY
+41 DVLMENGY

-61 ILKRVPGDWDITTS
+61 ILGRVPGDWDITTS

-81 KALFRRTIDTG
+81 KGLFRRTVDTG

-101 LGKNGYEVTTYR
+101 LGRNGYEVTTYR

-125 SVEFTPDLH
+125 SVEFTPKLE

-164 LNRKL
+164 LQRKI

-199 DIDEDTAEAARKLA
+199 GIEENTARAAKELA
-213 PNLKKI
+213 VNLKKI

-229 KMLKSAHPD
+229 KMLKSPHPD

-243 DRIGIMEI
+243 DAIGIMGI

-259 SDADKDFVGR
+259 SAEDKAFVGA
-269 LAKECECQL
+269 LAKECACQL

-285 LLMSGKYSKEASADI
+285 LFMSGGYSEEGAAD
-300 CTKVLKRLK
+300 TAKRVLKRLK
-309 LDNDTINTSSML
+309 LDNDTINTASML
-321 VRWCMLEITADEAE
+321 LRFGMLEITDDEPRI
-335 LRHIIYQT
+335 RHIIYET

-348 IRILKFRLAYDK
+348 LRILDFRTAYEK
-360 CVGNDTMPT
+360 CIGNDIADVRRMYDICN
-369 EKMIEICRMI
+369 MIFEC
-379 LERGDCISLKMLAI
+379 GDCVSLKNLAI
-393 TGKELIALGV
+393 TGKELIAMGV
-403 PTGKR
+403 PAGR
-408 MGDMLNEL
+408 QMGDILNSL
-416 LMEVLDNPELNDKVI
+416 LMLVLDNPQLNDREQLSKEALKI
-431 LTDKVKNLL
+431 LNS

>member
-1 MCAYAVASRLRSL
+1 M
-14 YTGARHT
+14 
-21 KKESETLV
+21 V
-29 RIELPKDVKYII
+29 RIALPKDVKHII
-41 GVLMENGY
+41 DVLMENGY

-61 ILKRVPGDWDITTS
+61 ILGRVPGDWDITTS

-81 KALFRRTIDTG
+81 KGLFRRTVDTG

-101 LGKNGYEVTTYR
+101 LGRNGYEVTTYR

-125 SVEFTPDLH
+125 SVEFTPKLE

-164 LNRKL
+164 LHRKI

-199 DIDEDTAEAARKLA
+199 GIEENTARAAKELA
-213 PNLKKI
+213 VNLKKI

-243 DRIGIMEI
+243 DAIGIMEI

-259 SDADKDFVGR
+259 SAEDKAFVGA
-269 LAKECECQL
+269 LAKECACLL

-285 LLMSGKYSKEASADI
+285 LFMSGGYSEEDPAD
-300 CTKVLKRLK
+300 TAKRVLKRLK
-309 LDNDTINTSSML
+309 LDNDTINTASML
-321 VRWCMLEITADEAE
+321 LRFGMLEITDDESRI
-335 LRHIIYQT
+335 RHIIYET

-348 IRILKFRLAYDK
+348 LRILDFRTAYEK
-360 CVGNDTMPT
+360 CIGNDIADVRRMYDICN
-369 EKMIEICRMI
+369 MIF
-379 LERGDCISLKMLAI
+379 ERGDCVSLKNLAI
-393 TGKELIALGV
+393 TGRELIAMGV
-403 PTGKR
+403 PAGR
-408 MGDMLNEL
+408 QMGEILNSL
-416 LMEVLDNPELNDKVI
+416 LMLVLDNPQLNDREQLSKEALKI
-431 LTDKVKNLL
+431 LNS